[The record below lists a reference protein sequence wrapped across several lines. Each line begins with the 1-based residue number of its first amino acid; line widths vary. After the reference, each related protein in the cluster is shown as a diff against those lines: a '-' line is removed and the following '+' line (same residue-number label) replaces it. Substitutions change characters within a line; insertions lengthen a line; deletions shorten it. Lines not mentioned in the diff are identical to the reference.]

1 MKIHGKNKNYRRDR
15 ILKTTKKWTK
25 AFLLML
31 ALLLMPVMSAQA
43 DGAAQQADNVTVAK
57 AYTGWVESGGHRYYF
72 RNGVKLTGWQTIA
85 GNRYYFDKNG
95 RAASGWQVLGGQ
107 RYYFNSYGRA
117 MTGWQTISGY
127 RYYLN
132 AYGRALSGWQTIGGY
147 RFYLNGYGRAMTG
160 WQILGGYRYY
170 LNGYGRAM
178 TGWQNL
184 GGYRYYLNQYGRA
197 LTGFQKIGNYRYY
210 LNAYGRALT
219 GWQTL
224 NGQRYYFYSDGR
236 AATGTLTLNGTR
248 YTFNSYGR
256 VLSSTSANPV
266 TRRAVVIGQTN
277 YYPYASNLTA
287 CKYDAQAMASM
298 LKKTG
303 YSSVSTYY
311 DAKVATMQSAISS
324 KFASADSNDVSL
336 FYYSGHG
343 SSDGSLCSVDG
354 YTIST
359 STLAGW
365 LKKVPG
371 TVIVILDSCFSG
383 AVINKSADGTVTV
396 KSAKEFNDN
405 VISAFAKVN
414 SITKA
419 GEMCTSKFQVLT
431 ACTKSQYSYASSS
444 YSLFTNLLVKGAG
457 FNYSGTKL
465 SSAPA
470 DSNSDS
476 KLSLYECWRYTY
488 LGTNDQDAQYYPS
501 SSTFTLFTR

>member
-1 MKIHGKNKNYRRDR
+1 M
-15 ILKTTKKWTK
+15 KTTKKWLKT
-25 AFLLML
+25 FLLMF

-43 DGAAQQADNVTVAK
+43 DVATQQAGNTAVSK
-57 AYTGWVESGGHRYYF
+57 AYTGWIESRGYRYYY
-72 RNGVKLTGWQTIA
+72 RNGVKLTGWQTI
-85 GNRYYFDKNG
+85 
-95 RAASGWQVLGGQ
+95 
-107 RYYFNSYGRA
+107 
-117 MTGWQTISGY
+117 
-127 RYYLN
+127 
-132 AYGRALSGWQTIGGY
+132 GGY
-147 RFYLNGYGRAMTG
+147 RFYFNP
-160 WQILGGYRYY
+160 
-170 LNGYGRAM
+170 
-178 TGWQNL
+178 
-184 GGYRYYLNQYGRA
+184 YGRA
-197 LTGFQKIGNYRYY
+197 LTGWQKIGGYY
-210 LNAYGRALT
+210 YYFNTYGRALT

-224 NGQRYYFYSDGR
+224 NGQKYYFYSNGR
-236 AATGTLTLNGTR
+236 AATGTLTLNGVR
-248 YTFNSYGR
+248 YTFNERGR
-256 VLSSTSANPV
+256 VLSSTSTNPV

-311 DAKVATMQSAISS
+311 DAKASTMQSAIS
-324 KFASADSNDVSL
+324 KFSSADSNDVSL

-343 SSDGSLCSVDG
+343 SSNGSLCSVDG

-405 VISAFAKVN
+405 VISAFAKEN
-414 SITKA
+414 TITKA

-431 ACTKSQYSYASSS
+431 ACTKNQYSYAASS
-444 YSLFTNLLVKGAG
+444 YSLFTNLLVKGVG

-488 LGTNDQDAQYYPS
+488 LGTNDQDAQYYPT